1 MELCRERAHGRSLD
15 TRLCEQSQTAR
26 ATRRQLTD
34 TVSSTTVLQPAALS
48 AGGFNSVSFLPRL
61 PLLDRER
68 DRERE
73 TEREKE
79 RERDTERERERE
91 RAAVTRAW
99 VLYDWAS
106 AVTAGHPVSSNS
118 RNCTEIV
125 SLLLLLPLHPQ
136 GRQRWRGLS
145 GSVSTSL
152 PSTA

>member
-61 PLLDRER
+61 PLLE
-68 DRERE
+68 RERE
-73 TEREKE
+73 IE
-79 RERDTERERERE
+79 RERQRERKRERHRERERERE